1 MLINLQPKKMKNE
14 ENERNRFAII
24 ITRFIRYIPLY
35 RSCRF
40 LDVYIP
46 YANYISN
53 LKINIKQK
61 PPRMPN
67 FPEYI
72 SENIAR
78 YVYFRKYKRLP
89 KPLNGKNEGDF
100 IDGKIRCEVK
110 GGISDGPASFGPG
123 AKWDYLYYVVAKNY
137 LEMKFEVFEIK
148 LSNSSYRWRNIL
160 FYKTAQKTYGDIADA
175 NKRGDLRTSFTNIKS
190 QLGNE
195 CICIWEGHINDLF

>member
-1 MLINLQPKKMKNE
+1 MNDE
-14 ENERNRFAII
+14 EYDKEHNHFAII

-35 RSCRF
+35 RSCGF
-40 LDVYIP
+40 LGAYIS

-61 PPRMPN
+61 PPRMPI

-78 YVYFRKYKRLP
+78 YVYFQKYKRFP
-89 KPLNGKNEGDF
+89 KPLNGNNEGDF

-110 GGISDGPASFGPG
+110 GGISDGPASFGPS

-137 LEMKFEVFEIK
+137 LEMRFEVFEIK
-148 LSNSSYRWRNIL
+148 LSNSSHRWRNII
-160 FYKTAQKTYGDIADA
+160 FYKTTGKTYGDIADA
-175 NKRGDLRTSFTNIKS
+175 NKRGDLRSSFKNIKF

-195 CICIWEGHINDLF
+195 CTCIWDGHINDLF